1 MHDHLQ
7 SSMPLGSF
15 PVFWCENCEEH
26 KGSIILHYYSI
37 RGALLGGVVVGITKE
52 VAKTYF
58 DVEVKMDKINTQGEE
73 GSECTTWRI
82 SAVDP
87 EKKNKLTQELS
98 DDHSVVK
105 STIHRRRHRRAT
117 LQRSNLSSSVGR
129 DSDSLGGESDATPS
143 VASTSSVSFAEPF
156 GQCPFSSMMKSEE
169 YMDKL
174 KKAKLLSRSASTE
187 SLQKLAGQAK
197 LARRSS
203 SQSLVRLVKEEKKQE
218 EEEEKTVP
226 ARSRRH
232 STEDITEEE
241 YKFMFSGM
249 PSVTENEPQT
259 CPYSPIRSN
268 SNGNEIS
275 PQNGKKMKV
284 RVPSEYKHGLTSS
297 SVRKIFPYHVVSEH
311 IYH

>member
-58 DVEVKMDKINTQGEE
+58 DVEVKLDKIKTQGEE

-117 LQRSNLSSSVGR
+117 LQRSNLSSHSGR
-129 DSDSLGGESDATPS
+129 DSDSQGGESDATPS

-187 SLQKLAGQAK
+187 SLQKLAEQAK

-203 SQSLVRLVKEEKKQE
+203 SQSLVRLEKEEKKQE
-218 EEEEKTVP
+218 EEEEKP
-226 ARSRRH
+226 IKSRRH

-249 PSVTENEPQT
+249 PSVTENQPQT
-259 CPYSPIRSN
+259 CPYPH
-268 SNGNEIS
+268 GNENS

-284 RVPSEYKHGLTSS
+284 RVPGEYKHGLTSS
-297 SVRKIFPYHVVSEH
+297 SVRKIFPYHVVSKH